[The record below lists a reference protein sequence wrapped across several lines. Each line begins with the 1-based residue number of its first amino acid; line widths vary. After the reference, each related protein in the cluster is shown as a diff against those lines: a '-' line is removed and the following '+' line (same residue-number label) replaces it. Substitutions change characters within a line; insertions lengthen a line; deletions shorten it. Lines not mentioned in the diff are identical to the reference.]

1 MISETCLPFLMTMA
15 RATALW
21 FKRTPRHS
29 WKPSWLT
36 LEMQM
41 AWGQWK
47 MRPYHPTSAV
57 TAAQPVSWMQKK
69 LMQNYAGSEYGTS
82 NYESAYGSTSSK
94 VNHQGRS
101 GSVRKGRQPRRRRRK
116 RRRGR
121 GQACEQESIGGPE
134 LGGEWNVRPTIA
146 DIAKSSTGRS
156 RIRSTHPNDSSLEIE
171 GIPLPINM
179 QSIGSWVQ
187 RVSPSSWPYEEGP
200 RKTHQIR

>member
-1 MISETCLPFLMTMA
+1 MTDLGNADGVRTMKDAPLPSNLRSDSSTA
-15 RATALW
+15 RLLDA
-21 FKRTPRHS
+21 
-29 WKPSWLT
+29 
-36 LEMQM
+36 
-41 AWGQWK
+41 
-47 MRPYHPTSAV
+47 
-57 TAAQPVSWMQKK
+57 KK

-101 GSVRKGRQPRRRRRK
+101 GSVGKGKQPRRRRRK

-179 QSIGSWVQ
+179 QSIGS
-187 RVSPSSWPYEEGP
+187 
-200 RKTHQIR
+200 